1 MGIIYCHKN
10 KITGKCYIGHTF
22 KSLEERVGNKPEQ
35 AYSGNKSFSNDILKY
50 GWNNF
55 ESSIL
60 ETVDNNNA
68 TERETY
74 WINEFAK
81 NHSIYN
87 KCMIGTHNSKRTIR
101 SAHRTNRDMEI
112 HICSMFETGYS
123 MNDISKICGVSINT
137 VQRIL
142 KYSGIDTNTQGEL
155 SFIQKKNCLER
166 EKFLKSRKCPICG
179 GLLHE
184 NGINIKRKTCSR
196 RCASIYKRL
205 TIDERK
211 KIDSSHQEYIN
222 EYKELMKN
230 QRQIAKEYIEERNIK
245 SIDVRTDIE
254 NDLYEQQKHRYRPKH
269 TAEELQW
276 RKDEVRCKQK
286 LDLILNSG
294 VDLMKFGYNTKLCK
308 MFPELSKK
316 TILFLLRKYRIPH
329 FERVGSKQATVNL

>member
-1 MGIIYCHKN
+1 M
-10 KITGKCYIGHTF
+10 
-22 KSLEERVGNKPEQ
+22 V
-35 AYSGNKSFSNDILKY
+35 
-50 GWNNF
+50 
-55 ESSIL
+55 
-60 ETVDNNNA
+60 
-68 TERETY
+68 
-74 WINEFAK
+74 
-81 NHSIYN
+81 
-87 KCMIGTHNSKRTIR
+87 GTHNSKRTIR

-142 KYSGIDTNTQGEL
+142 KHSGIDTNTHGEL

-222 EYKELMKN
+222 EYKELMRN
-230 QRQIAKEYIEERNIK
+230 QKQIAKEYIEERNIK

-329 FERVGSKQATVNL
+329 FERVGSKQATANL